1 MKHPWKSMKK
11 NRKIHD
17 FPSNFQGVK
26 GCHLPSKPSRDQGT
40 LHLRPRCRWGPGSR
54 GRRRSHCPR
63 NDLGTA
69 GIAYLE
75 DLAEKPGAPGPYGDF
90 HGILAMAVGFFG
102 DEKIAE
108 KSPNDFCGCWWSTV
122 KSWIFDEFWCI
133 SIASFDYQMIISSG
147 FPAKITWHQ
156 NVSSIL
162 LNFVAG
168 KSWFLSKPR

>member
-1 MKHPWKSMKK
+1 MKIHEKK
-11 NRKIHD
+11 RKIHD

-63 NDLGTA
+63 NDLRTA
-69 GIAYLE
+69 GIANLE
-75 DLAEKPGAPGPYGDF
+75 DLSEKLWGPGAYGDF
-90 HGILAMAVGFFG
+90 NGILAMAVGFFG
-102 DEKIAE
+102 DEKNAE
-108 KSPNDFCGCWWSTV
+108 KSPSDFCGCLWSTV
-122 KSWIFDEFWCI
+122 KKMEFWCI

-156 NVSSIL
+156 NASSIL

-168 KSWFLSKPR
+168 KSWFLSKPRY